1 MAVGKMTA
9 GLELYSHYLKQKVNI
24 GFVAT
29 GQIGITVTG
38 KGIPLDAFKV
48 DHACGAVE
56 QVVLEQKDKEIIL
69 VEGQGSLLHPGSTAT
84 LPLMRGSCPTHLILC
99 LRAEKQNLRSP
110 ENIRIPDLK
119 KFIQLNESL
128 CSVLGTYPQA
138 KVVGIA
144 ANTST
149 FSAVEAQNY
158 IIDLEKQLDLPVSD
172 PIRFGMEKIAKAIDL
187 S

>member
-9 GLELYSHYLKQKVNI
+9 GLELYSYYLENERNI

-56 QVVLEQKDKEIIL
+56 KMVLEQEDKDIVII
-69 VEGQGSLLHPGSTAT
+69 EGQGSILHPGSTAT
-84 LPLMRGSCPTHLILC
+84 LPLMRGSCPTHLVLC
-99 LRAEKQNLRSP
+99 LRAEKQTLRSP
-110 ENIRIPDLK
+110 ENIRIPDLE

-128 CSVLGTYPQA
+128 CSVFGTFPQS
-138 KVVGIA
+138 KVIGVA

-149 FSAVEAQNY
+149 FSEEESVNY
-158 IIDLEKQLDLPVSD
+158 IAALEEKLQLPVTD
-172 PIRFGMEKIAKAIDL
+172 PIRFGMKKIADVIEL
-187 S
+187 